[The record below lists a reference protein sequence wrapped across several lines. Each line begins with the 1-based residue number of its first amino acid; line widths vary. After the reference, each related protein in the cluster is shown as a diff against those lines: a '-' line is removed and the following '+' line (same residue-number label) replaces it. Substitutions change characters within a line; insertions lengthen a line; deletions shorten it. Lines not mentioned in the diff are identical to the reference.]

1 MQQTI
6 SDIVSGA
13 FANVFKNILSFFTKP
28 LDTFLN
34 QAIEFMFSG
43 LNSAVLTIF
52 DDPILSAIL
61 TIINIFS
68 WVIFFV
74 TIFFYLL
81 KIAKEVNKDWATI
94 CNCFIEAFL
103 FVTANQLLA
112 KTCFYLSCMISQIY
126 NFAVFETP
134 KWTDYIS
141 PSLGFNG
148 FTLLV
153 ALIALVGFFVVTIM
167 RAGNMFIQI
176 LIAPLYVPYVLMGDK
191 QKWSEWLLGVVSVGF
206 TYVVQY
212 TVFYSGYMIIRFA
225 DFFDFTSKF
234 IGIGLLFGTFGVPKA
249 MQKFGWSSGSANA
262 FRSVGQTAAT
272 LLMRMP
278 IK

>member
-1 MQQTI
+1 MIQTI
-6 SDIVSGA
+6 VDVVTAA
-13 FANVFKNILSFFTKP
+13 FSNIWKNILNLLTSP
-28 LDTFLN
+28 LDTLMS
-34 QAIEFMFSG
+34 QMVDSMFSG
-43 LNSAVLTIF
+43 LNSAFLTIF
-52 DDPILSAIL
+52 DNPILSAIFI
-61 TIINIFS
+61 IINIFS
-68 WVIFFV
+68 WIIFLV
-74 TIFFYLL
+74 SILFYLL

-94 CNCFIEAFL
+94 CNCFIETIL

-112 KTCFYLSCMISQIY
+112 KSCFYLSCMISQIY
-126 NFAVFETP
+126 NFAIFDEP
-134 KWTDYIS
+134 KWTDLLS
-141 PSLGFNG
+141 PTHGFNG
-148 FTLLV
+148 FTLL
-153 ALIALVGFFVVTIM
+153 IAIIAFIGFFVVTIM
-167 RAGNMFIQI
+167 RGANMFTQI

-212 TVFYSGYMIIRFA
+212 SVFYSGYMVIRFA
-225 DFFDFTSKF
+225 GTDITSKF